1 VGSSTLKM
9 DVEAEHSP
17 EPDTLYMQMESWS
30 LTTVLRAAD
39 RQVCKTRRKQ
49 LEAFGPS
56 VDKDVNRF
64 CYGEK
69 DMIVF
74 GKNDG
79 ALIEEMMV

>member
-1 VGSSTLKM
+1 M
-9 DVEAEHSP
+9 DVEAEYSP
-17 EPDTLYMQMESWS
+17 KPDTLYMQTESWF

-39 RQVCKTRRKQ
+39 LQVCKTRRER

-64 CYGEK
+64 CYTEK
-69 DMIVF
+69 DMIVP